1 MTSYEIDLRGGHR
14 STRHAVRRWC
24 RLDSMIMEM
33 IYQFRQDLLYEYA
46 TVLASYR
53 KSLRWRIKEQNHWVI
68 ELLEDEWQALS
79 LGLRHNHAPRDF
91 MSMYQWLNLKK
102 VEV

>member
-1 MTSYEIDLRGGHR
+1 MTSYEIDLRGGHN
-14 STRHAVRRWC
+14 SNIHAARRWC

-46 TVLASYR
+46 TVLSSYR
-53 KSLRWRIKEQNHWVI
+53 ASLRWRIKEQNHWTI
-68 ELLEDEWQALS
+68 ELLADEWEALS
-79 LGLRHNHAPRDF
+79 LGLRHAHAPHGF

-102 VEV
+102 VEA